1 MKNKEL
7 IGIDVSKNVLDVF
20 LLSPSYHFTVENN
33 PSGFAMLLEVCCGKL
48 NCGTT
53 DLFFCFENTGRYS
66 RLLGL
71 FLQESEIIF
80 SMVPAIDIKQSKGM
94 VRGKSDRKD
103 AQMIAQYAYRKHEE
117 LIPTVLHSGEVS
129 QLRQLIALRDKL
141 IRNRTGYKNSLKDLQ
156 DYYKPGES
164 DFIRQTQ
171 VRLIKQFDKELA
183 LVEEQMDTIICS
195 MPDWKK
201 NFNLVQSVKG
211 VGPVL
216 SRYIIIYT
224 ENFLRFKDPKKFA
237 CYSGIAPFEYSSGSS
252 IKGRTRLHPCANKQL
267 KSLLNIAAMGAVRLK
282 GEYKTYY
289 DRRTEEGKNKMST
302 LNIIRNKLL
311 FRIFAVVKRQTPY
324 VDLTMFAA

>member
-20 LLSPSYHFTVENN
+20 ILTASYHFTIENT
-33 PSGFAMLLEVCCGKL
+33 PAGFARLLEVCCSKL
-48 NCGTT
+48 NRSPG

-66 RLLGL
+66 RLLSL
-71 FLQESEIIF
+71 FLQESGISF
-80 SMVPAIDIKQSKGM
+80 SMVPAMDIKQSKGM

-103 AQMIAQYAYRKHEE
+103 AEMIAQYAYRKRDE
-117 LIPTVLHSGEVS
+117 LVATVLHSAEVS
-129 QLRQLIALRDKL
+129 QLRQLLALRDKL

-156 DYYKPGES
+156 DFYKPGES
-164 DFIRQTQ
+164 GFIRETQ
-171 VRLIKQFDKELA
+171 ERLIDHFNIEIDSVEKQIDC
-183 LVEEQMDTIICS
+183 IISS
-195 MPDWKK
+195 MPGWNTNYK
-201 NFNLVQSVKG
+201 LIQTVKG
-211 VGPVL
+211 IGPVV

-224 ENFLRFKDPKKFA
+224 ENFTRFTDPKKFA
-237 CYSGIAPFEYSSGSS
+237 CYAGVAPFEYSSGSS

>member
-1 MKNKEL
+1 MKSKEL

-20 LLSPSYHFTVENN
+20 ILAVSYHFTVENN
-33 PSGFAMLLEVCCGKL
+33 PSGFARLLEISCNRL
-48 NCGTT
+48 NTLPSN
-53 DLFFCFENTGRYS
+53 LFLCFENTGRYS
-66 RLLGL
+66 RLLSV
-71 FLQESEIIF
+71 FLQESSISF
-80 SMVPAIDIKQSKGM
+80 SMVPAMDIKQSKGM

-103 AQMIAQYAYRKHEE
+103 AQMIAQYAFRKRDE
-117 LIPTVLHSGEVS
+117 LIPTVLHSAEVS

-141 IRNRTGYKNSLKDLQ
+141 IRNRTGYKNSIKDLQ
-156 DYYKPGES
+156 DFYYTGES
-164 DFIRQTQ
+164 DFIRDTQ
-171 VRLIKQFDKELA
+171 ERLINHFNIEIDAVERQIDFIISSIPGWDKNYKL
-183 LVEEQMDTIICS
+183 I
-195 MPDWKK
+195 
-201 NFNLVQSVKG
+201 QSVKG

-224 ENFLRFKDPKKFA
+224 ENFTRFTDPKKFA
-237 CYSGIAPFEYSSGSS
+237 CYAGVAPFEYSSGTS

-282 GEYKTYY
+282 GKYKTYY

>member
-20 LLSPSYHFTVENN
+20 LLSASYHFTVENS
-33 PSGFAMLLEVCCGKL
+33 PAGFARLLELSCSRL
-48 NCGTT
+48 NCSSG

-66 RLLGL
+66 RLLSL
-71 FLQESEIIF
+71 FLQESMIFF

-103 AQMIAQYAYRKHEE
+103 AEMIAWYAHRKRDE
-117 LIPTVLHSGEVS
+117 LIPTVLHSAEVS

-156 DYYKPGES
+156 DFYRPGES
-164 DFIRQTQ
+164 DFIRETQ
-171 VRLIKQFDKELA
+171 ERLIKQFDKEIA
-183 LVEEQMDTIICS
+183 VVEKQIDTIICLI
-195 MPDWKK
+195 PGWER
-201 NFNLVQSVKG
+201 NFRLIQSVKG

-216 SRYIIIYT
+216 SRYVIIYT
-224 ENFLRFKDPKKFA
+224 ENFTRFTDPKKFA
-237 CYSGIAPFEYSSGSS
+237 CYAGVAPFEYSSGSS

-324 VDLTMFAA
+324 VDLTMIAA

>member
-1 MKNKEL
+1 MKSKEL

-20 LLSPSYHFTVENN
+20 LLTSSYHFTVENN
-33 PSGFAMLLEVCCGKL
+33 PSGFASLLEVACSKLSCGP
-48 NCGTT
+48 G

-66 RLLGL
+66 RMLSL
-71 FLQESEIIF
+71 FLQESGISF

-103 AQMIAQYAYRKHEE
+103 AEMIAQYAHRKRDE
-117 LIPTVLHSGEVS
+117 LIPTVLHSAEVS

-156 DYYKPGES
+156 DFYSPGES
-164 DFIRQTQ
+164 DFIRDTQ
-171 VRLIKQFDKELA
+171 ERLIKQFDSEITV
-183 LVEEQMDTIICS
+183 VEKQIDSIICS
-195 MPDWKK
+195 IPGWEK
-201 NFNLVQSVKG
+201 NFRLIQSVKG

-216 SRYIIIYT
+216 SRYVIIYT
-224 ENFLRFKDPKKFA
+224 ENFTRFKDPKKFA
-237 CYSGIAPFEYSSGSS
+237 CYAGVAPFEYTSGSS
-252 IKGRTRLHPCANKQL
+252 IKGKTRLHPCANKQL

-282 GEYKTYY
+282 GEYKTYF

>member
-1 MKNKEL
+1 MKSKEL

-20 LLSPSYHFTVENN
+20 LLSASYHFTVENS
-33 PSGFAMLLEVCCGKL
+33 PAGFASLLETVCSKL
-48 NCGTT
+48 NCKSG

-66 RLLGL
+66 RLLSL
-71 FLQESEIIF
+71 FLQESGIIF

-103 AQMIAQYAYRKHEE
+103 AEMIAQYAYRKRDE
-117 LIPTVLHSGEVS
+117 LIHTVLHSAEVS
-129 QLRQLIALRDKL
+129 QLRQLIVLRDKL

-156 DYYKPGES
+156 DFYCPGES
-164 DFIRQTQ
+164 DFIRDTQ
-171 VRLIKQFDKELA
+171 ERLIKQFDKEIA
-183 LVEEQMDTIICS
+183 VVEKQIDSIICS
-195 MPDWKK
+195 IPGWEK
-201 NFNLVQSVKG
+201 NFRLIQSVKG

-216 SRYIIIYT
+216 SRYVIIYT
-224 ENFLRFKDPKKFA
+224 ENFTRFKDPKKFA
-237 CYSGIAPFEYSSGSS
+237 CYAGVAPFEYTSGSS

>member
-7 IGIDVSKNVLDVF
+7 IGIDVSKKVLDVF
-20 LLSPSYHFTVENN
+20 LLSASYHFTVENN
-33 PSGFAMLLEVCCGKL
+33 PSGFAKLLEVCCGKL
-48 NCGTT
+48 NCVTT

-66 RLLGL
+66 RLLAL
-71 FLQESEIIF
+71 FLQESEIFF

-103 AQMIAQYAYRKHEE
+103 AQMIAQYAHRKHDE
-117 LIPTVLHSGEVS
+117 LMPTVLHSAEVS

-156 DYYKPGES
+156 DFYKPGES
-164 DFIRQTQ
+164 DFIRKTQ
-171 VRLIKQFDKELA
+171 ERLIKQFDKELA

-195 MPDWKK
+195 MPDWQK
-201 NFNLVQSVKG
+201 NFKLIQTVKG

-224 ENFLRFKDPKKFA
+224 ENFIRFKDPKKFA
-237 CYSGIAPFEYSSGSS
+237 CYAGIAPFEYSSGSS